1 MAKYSRTDKY
11 RDLRATL
18 QNDSEADIRTNDLN
32 PYKKKLNE
40 IAPAYFDAPEATAPE
55 RVTAPVHSHQSK
67 PYTPEEQPV
76 QMPSRET
83 ASGNGYSKDYF
94 KNNAN
99 YTTAFNNEYIDDYI
113 REVKEYN
120 IGQGVADSANT
131 DLDILRSLRNDPKP
145 APRKP
150 YPDEPVEVS
159 PKEVSKPS
167 YSSYASEPAKPAV
180 KEADTA
186 DISFGREKHSA
197 AERPASVPIKEKP
210 AYDFLDDEPEE
221 EEDDRPRSDTQAM
234 TKEDIAAEVQRLI
247 NGAQKNNADKK
258 PKRKSLFD
266 DEDDK
271 DDYYNSS
278 HSTNQ
283 RILNETT
290 QMRAQLDDY
299 EDDLNDV
306 NDRMKH
312 TNQILNIVLIILI
325 VALSLVLAVVIYWVL
340 LSKGVIG

>member
-55 RVTAPVHSHQSK
+55 RVAPVHTHQSK
-67 PYTPEEQPV
+67 PYQPEPEPV
-76 QMPSRET
+76 QMPARET
-83 ASGNGYSKDYF
+83 ASSNGYSKDYF

-99 YTTAFNNEYIDDYI
+99 YTTAFNNEYLDDYI

-131 DLDILRSLRNDPKP
+131 DLDILKSLRNDATP

-150 YPDEPVEVS
+150 YPEEKPEPAPSEVTRPAYQPEPVR
-159 PKEVSKPS
+159 
-167 YSSYASEPAKPAV
+167 PAV
-180 KEADTA
+180 KESDTA
-186 DISFGREKHSA
+186 DISFGKEKRPA
-197 AERPASVPIKEKP
+197 VERPASVPIKEKP
-210 AYDFLDDEPEE
+210 MYDFLDEPEE
-221 EEDDRPRSDTQAM
+221 EEDDRARSDTQAM

-247 NGAQKNNADKK
+247 NGAQKNNTEKK
-258 PKRKSLFD
+258 QKKRNLFD
-266 DEDDK
+266 DEYDDEQ